1 MKKKFTILKRLQHR
15 IEYLGVLFALFL
27 MDRFSL
33 ERLTK
38 MTTCVSNAFFALNK
52 SRRDIAIDNILK
64 AKITDDYSEAK
75 RIAKESFAHF
85 AILIME
91 SLRTDNEFTED
102 NWLDKVE
109 HDVPDE
115 TFELFRE
122 KGKGLILVSGH
133 FGNWEVAGQL
143 VSFMKPV
150 LGITKDMKNP
160 YVNRVMKERK
170 PRNNLRITPKKDKDS
185 GRFLRAIKDGEI
197 LALLADQYA
206 RERGIRIEFF
216 GREASTFTSPA
227 LFHLISK
234 APIIFG
240 YCLRTGSMKYKFVA
254 TKPMM
259 FKASGNRIEDQKLIM
274 GTLNGMLEDAI
285 RENPEQYLW
294 AHRRWK

>member
-15 IEYLGVLFALFL
+15 LEYVGVLFALFL

-38 MTTCVSNAFFALNK
+38 MTTTLSNAFFVLNK
-52 SRRDIAIDNILK
+52 SRRDIAIDNILQ

-85 AILIME
+85 AILILE
-91 SLRTDNEFTED
+91 SLRTDNVFTED

-109 HDVPDE
+109 HDVSDE

-122 KGKGLILVSGH
+122 KGRGLILVSGH

-160 YVNRVMKERK
+160 YVNRLMKERK
-170 PRNNLRITPKKDKDS
+170 PRNNLRITPKKDKDT

-206 RERGIRIEFF
+206 SKRGIKISFL

-234 APIIFG
+234 APIVFG
-240 YCLRTGSMKYKFVA
+240 YCLRIGPMKYKFVA

>member
-1 MKKKFTILKRLQHR
+1 MKKKFTILKRAQHR
-15 IEYLGVLFALFL
+15 LEYAGVLLALFL
-27 MDRFSL
+27 LDKFSL
-33 ERLTK
+33 SHLTK
-38 MTTCVSNAFFALNK
+38 ITTFISNVFFALNK
-52 SRRDIAIDNILK
+52 KRRDIAIDNILQ

-91 SLRTDNEFTED
+91 SLRTDNVFNKD
-102 NWLDKVE
+102 NWLEKVE
-109 HDVPDE
+109 HDIPDE
-115 TFELFRE
+115 TFKLFKE
-122 KGKGLILVSGH
+122 EGKGLILVSGH

-160 YVNRVMKERK
+160 HVNRVMKERK

-185 GRFLRAIKDGEI
+185 GRFLRAIKNGEI

-206 RERGIRIEFF
+206 RERGIKIEFF

-240 YCLRTGSMKYKFVA
+240 YCLRTGPMQYKFVA
-254 TKPMM
+254 TEPMM

-274 GTLNGMLEDAI
+274 GTLNGLLEDI
-285 RENPEQYLW
+285 VREHPEQYLW

>member
-1 MKKKFTILKRLQHR
+1 MKKKFTILKRIQHR
-15 IEYLGVLFALFL
+15 IEYIAVLFALL
-27 MDRFSL
+27 LIDRFSL
-33 ERLTK
+33 ERLSK
-38 MTTCVSNAFFALNK
+38 ITTTLSNAFFVLNG
-52 SRRDIAIDNILK
+52 RRRKIAVDNILQ
-64 AKITDDYSEAK
+64 AKITDDYSEAR
-75 RIAKESFAHF
+75 RIAKKSFEHF
-85 AILIME
+85 AILVME

-109 HDVPDE
+109 YDVPDE
-115 TFELFRE
+115 AFELFRE
-122 KGKGLILVSGH
+122 KGKGIILVSGH
-133 FGNWEVAGQL
+133 FGNWEVAAQL

-160 YVNRVMKERK
+160 YVNRLMKERK
-170 PRNNLRITPKKDKDS
+170 PRNNFRITPKKDKDS
-185 GRFLRAIKDGEI
+185 GRFLRAIKNGEI

-206 RERGIRIEFF
+206 RERGIKINFF

-240 YCLRTGSMKYKFVA
+240 YCLRTGPMKYKFVA

-274 GTLNGMLEDAI
+274 GILNGMLEDAI